1 MYATIFRVLVM
12 VAVDIIVAFSLYK
25 EIKALIT
32 IKKMPDFINAQ
43 SKPVVIN
50 SIVLTVLGILP
61 VFMSLAFW
69 NSYLFFAFLL
79 ISCLIGIENCFFI
92 DEELHNIIG
101 K

>member
-1 MYATIFRVLVM
+1 MDYTILKLLIM
-12 VAVDIIVAFSLYK
+12 LIVDVIVGFSVYK
-25 EIKALIT
+25 EIKALIA
-32 IKKMPDFINAQ
+32 IKKMPEII
-43 SKPVVIN
+43 SVEGKPVITN
-50 SIVLTVLGILP
+50 SIILTVLSVITIL
-61 VFMSLAFW
+61 MSLVFW